1 MLRAVHSRIFL
12 RHKSY
17 FSQILLAIAN
27 FFLLHLSTII
37 SEKQPLKQKT
47 IEQQQRLT
55 LTNYDK
61 YQPYACFF
69 Y

>member
-1 MLRAVHSRIFL
+1 MLRATHSRICL

-17 FSQILLAIAN
+17 FYQILLAIAN
-27 FFLLHLSTII
+27 FFLFHLSTII
-37 SEKQPLKQKT
+37 SEKQLLKQKT
-47 IEQQQRLT
+47 IGQQQRLT
-55 LTNYDK
+55 LTTSDK